1 MSDIENKEEVKEAA
15 NKEAAQEVKEA
26 AKTEVAQEVKEAVK
40 TKVAQEIKEV
50 VRKETRE
57 PREQR
62 EPREGGNYRRPS
74 GGRPP
79 MRGGGRKSYFRRKV
93 CRFCTQKVVANY
105 KDADTLRRF
114 ITERGKILPRRITGT
129 CAKHQRSLSREIKR
143 ARVLAYLP
151 YVKQ

>member
-1 MSDIENKEEVKEAA
+1 MADIENKEEVKD
-15 NKEAAQEVKEA
+15 
-26 AKTEVAQEVKEAVK
+26 VAETPAVPVPEK
-40 TKVAQEIKEV
+40 KVAAPTETKET
-50 VRKETRE
+50 VREQPREQPREQTRE
-57 PREQR
+57 PRE
-62 EPREGGNYRRPS
+62 NSSYRRPS

-79 MRGGGRKSYFRRKV
+79 MRGGRKSYFRKKV

>member
-1 MSDIENKEEVKEAA
+1 MADIENKEELKEPAVLEVPVVPKQEVQVEKKEASR
-15 NKEAAQEVKEA
+15 VPG
-26 AKTEVAQEVKEAVK
+26 
-40 TKVAQEIKEV
+40 
-50 VRKETRE
+50 RE
-57 PREQR
+57 PRDNS
-62 EPREGGNYRRPS
+62 NYRRPQ
-74 GGRPP
+74 GGRPS
-79 MRGGGRKSYFRRKV
+79 MRGGRKSYFRKKV

>member
-1 MSDIENKEEVKEAA
+1 MSDIDNKEEVKE
-15 NKEAAQEVKEA
+15 V
-26 AKTEVAQEVKEAVK
+26 AKTVAAPVVEKKEP
-40 TKVAQEIKEV
+40 AQA
-50 VRKETRE
+50 ETSR
-57 PREQR
+57 PREHTR

-79 MRGGGRKSYFRRKV
+79 MRGGRKSYFRKKV

>member
-1 MSDIENKEEVKEAA
+1 MADINNKEEVKEVAEKVAA
-15 NKEAAQEVKEA
+15 PAVEKKEPV
-26 AKTEVAQEVKEAVK
+26 KTENRGQSRPPRE
-40 TKVAQEIKEV
+40 QS
-50 VRKETRE
+50 RE
-57 PREQR
+57 PRA
-62 EPREGGNYRRPS
+62 GGNYRRPS

-79 MRGGGRKSYFRRKV
+79 MRGGRKSYFRKKV